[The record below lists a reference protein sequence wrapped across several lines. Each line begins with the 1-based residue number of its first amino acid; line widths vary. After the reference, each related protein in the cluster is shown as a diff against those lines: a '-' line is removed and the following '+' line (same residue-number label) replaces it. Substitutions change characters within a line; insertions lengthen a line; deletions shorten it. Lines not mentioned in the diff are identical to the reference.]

1 MYVAKW
7 VDKLTGKV
15 KYVWFSDTAFL
26 KQNREK
32 EKFQKAE
39 NLGKQI
45 GQVEKHITKNLEAK
59 ELERRKVASGCLA
72 ELLRS
77 T

>member
-1 MYVAKW
+1 
-7 VDKLTGKV
+7 
-15 KYVWFSDTAFL
+15 L